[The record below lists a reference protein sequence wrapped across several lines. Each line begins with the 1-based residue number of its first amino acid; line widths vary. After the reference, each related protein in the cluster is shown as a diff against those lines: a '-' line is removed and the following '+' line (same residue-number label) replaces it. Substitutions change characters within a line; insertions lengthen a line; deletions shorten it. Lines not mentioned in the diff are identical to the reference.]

1 MPKPWVGALLL
12 VSAFGIPYF
21 LFETP
26 LGRNVSGLF
35 LSSTGV
41 GGDDTTELAQ
51 AGMDST
57 GAWESGSMPDLGYLM
72 RKSASGIDATSNS
85 NQAAGVNG
93 SFGGLPMTGA
103 DSPIGTGYQ
112 PIQALREVVRFD
124 INPNWVPA
132 RFPRV
137 TRITSNMQ
145 LDGMRVPLV
154 TGTQPSDLAGTLTYF
169 FDRYQRVQRITVHAV
184 TGDPSRFL
192 AELQHAYQL
201 QQQPSLGGGLYLKKW
216 NGRPT
221 SLVYT
226 AQAPVLTEDNLY
238 SRFQFFAELNQAG
251 LEFGMSPEAQQLL
264 ASSRSRNQWQ

>member
-12 VSAFGIPYF
+12 ISAFGIPYF

-26 LGRNVSGLF
+26 LGRNVSSLF
-35 LSSTGV
+35 LSATGSS
-41 GGDDTTELAQ
+41 GGEASELAQ
-51 AGMDST
+51 AGVPS
-57 GAWESGSMPDLGYLM
+57 AESWGTNSSPDLGYLM
-72 RKSASGIDATSNS
+72 RKSAGN
-85 NQAAGVNG
+85 AGVNSATG
-93 SFGGLPMTGA
+93 SPAIAGVQGLTPGSPGA
-103 DSPIGTGYQ
+103 TLGTGYQ

-124 INPNWVPA
+124 VNPNWVPS

-137 TRITSNMQ
+137 TRVTSNMQ

-154 TGTQPSDLAGTLTYF
+154 TGTRPSDLAGTLTYY

-221 SLVYT
+221 SIVYT

-238 SRFQFFAELNQAG
+238 SRYQFFAELNQAG
-251 LEFGMSPEAQQLL
+251 LEFGMSSEAQQLL
-264 ASSRSRNQWQ
+264 ASSQSRNQWQ